1 MIKIAFTL
9 PDFKNWIGGY
19 NYILNLISLLSND
32 YSKKIEPVLFL
43 GNDILEKDISPFLN
57 IENLKIV
64 SDNHFNLNKKYL
76 RLFTTLVRGM
86 DTKALKLFRNY
97 DISLVFESAQ
107 FYGTKFPIP
116 IIAWLPDFQHRHMPE
131 KFSMFSFWKRE
142 FGFRKQTTSGRS
154 ILVSSEDSKKDCEKF
169 YPSSR
174 GSVYAIPFAVIN
186 VQNNFSVNSIEK
198 IKLKYSLPY
207 SYFFLPNQ
215 FWIHKNHLCIIE
227 ALNIVKKRGINI
239 KIIATGSEY
248 DPRDFNYFSGL
259 QKKIN
264 DFKIQNYFTSLGI
277 VPFSDLQILL
287 HKCTALINPSYFE
300 GWSTTVEEAKATN
313 TPMILSSIAVH
324 KEQAGK
330 NAFYFNPESPIELAD
345 LLTEFS
351 QSTRENLSEQLN
363 FNQLNYHNN
372 INYFVTSFTNLVIQT
387 ISK

>member
-351 QSTRENLSEQLN
+351 QSTREN
-363 FNQLNYHNN
+363 YHNN